1 MFLWGAMHA
10 KEGHPALSTNRAL
23 PPHAS
28 LTCSIPPM
36 RLTLL
41 LLLSLPLALAAQMVQ
56 VLPGTDDPAEL
67 RFNAAFIARNRIASV
82 SGERSVKRDN
92 KPMQPQSERH
102 HYRFDEQG
110 RTIYANHSYGMPGSG
125 RDTTSTSV
133 TFGADGRERERLRND
148 LSGHFLLSIERD
160 DQGRPVRQTYSRVA
174 NLNSDRYQLQ
184 PGMATAISDEH
195 YRHEQVNDSTARQL
209 FLNELGLAYREQ
221 LRFNDARGYLRRI
234 EDRYLVSNRSSRI
247 TFAYDENGRLAER
260 VEQPDIASNRT
271 TRRTWTY
278 DRAGNVLSGQLW
290 HDGVQVQQEEYLY
303 EETTMFLK
311 ARLTRDMQSGIIHV
325 VRYTTAYR

>member
-1 MFLWGAMHA
+1 
-10 KEGHPALSTNRAL
+10 
-23 PPHAS
+23 
-28 LTCSIPPM
+28 M
-36 RLTLL
+36 RTTLL
-41 LLLSLPLALAAQMVQ
+41 LTFLLPLTLIAQMVQ

-67 RFNAAFIARNRIASV
+67 RFNPGFIARNRIASV

-92 KPMQPQSERH
+92 KPMQLQSERH
-102 HYRFDEQG
+102 HYRFDDQG

-133 TFGADGRERERLRND
+133 TFDVEGRERERLRND
-148 LSGHFLLSIERD
+148 LAGHFLLSIERD
-160 DQGRPVRQTYSRVA
+160 EEGRPLRQTYSRVA

-184 PGMATAISDEH
+184 PGAVTGISDEH
-195 YRHEQVNDSTARQL
+195 YRHEQVNDSTTRQL
-209 FLNELGLAYREQ
+209 YLNELGLAYREQ
-221 LRFNDARGYLRRI
+221 LRFTDARGYLRRI

-260 VEQPDIASNRT
+260 TEQPDIASTRT

-303 EETTMFLK
+303 EEATMFLK
-311 ARLTRDMQSGIIHV
+311 ARLTRDLQSGIIHV
-325 VRYTTAYR
+325 VRYSTSYR

>member
-1 MFLWGAMHA
+1 MHA
-10 KEGHPALSTNRAL
+10 KEGHRPITANR
-23 PPHAS
+23 
-28 LTCSIPPM
+28 TGWQCI
-36 RLTLL
+36 RLTAVVLVHL
-41 LLLSLPLALAAQMVQ
+41 VASILMMATCVHAQMVQ
-56 VLPGTDDPAEL
+56 VLPGTDDPTEL
-67 RFNAAFIARNRIASV
+67 RFNAAFIARNGIASV

-102 HYRFDEQG
+102 HYHFDDGG
-110 RTIYANHSYGMPGSG
+110 RTVHANHSYGMPGTG

-133 TFGADGRERERLRND
+133 TYDAEGRERERLRND

-160 DQGRPVRQTYSRVA
+160 GQGRPVRQTYSRVA
-174 NLNSDRYQLQ
+174 NLNSDRYRLQ
-184 PGMATAISDEH
+184 PGTVTAISDEH
-195 YRHEQVNDSTARQL
+195 YRHEQLNDSTARQL

-221 LRFNDARGYLRRI
+221 LRFTDARGYLRRI

-260 VEQPDIASNRT
+260 VEQPDMASART
-271 TRRTWTY
+271 TRRTWSY

-311 ARLTRDMQSGIIHV
+311 ARLTRDLQSGVIHV
-325 VRYTTAYR
+325 VRYTTAHR